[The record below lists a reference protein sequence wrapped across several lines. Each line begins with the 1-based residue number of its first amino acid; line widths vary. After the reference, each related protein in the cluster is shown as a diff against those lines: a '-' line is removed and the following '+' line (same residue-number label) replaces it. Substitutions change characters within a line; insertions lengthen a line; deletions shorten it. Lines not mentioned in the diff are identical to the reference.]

1 MSEKANHRFGF
12 SEREYLRG
20 ASLKVRLSERKSKC
34 YLGFPSASTFKVLK
48 VSKVLRGFRLDNSG
62 RVARDFIFYC
72 YLCLR
77 IIYIIIH
84 SMGRN
89 KFSQREIEIIGK
101 LLRRKMAGTRFQQKM
116 VRHTLRTTFEFN
128 IADFNIQ
135 GKAFGPEDLDECVRR
150 GRIQILDDAT
160 IEAMKQRHAEKRQR
174 DEALR
179 QAEAVA
185 SGDAVDW
192 QEVQRQWDEYYKNNP
207 EEQPGL

>member
-1 MSEKANHRFGF
+1 MIKLQVRGIKESKSIEFYHISDKLIYRT
-12 SEREYLRG
+12 YL
-20 ASLKVRLSERKSKC
+20 S
-34 YLGFPSASTFKVLK
+34 
-48 VSKVLRGFRLDNSG
+48 
-62 RVARDFIFYC
+62 
-72 YLCLR
+72 
-77 IIYIIIH
+77 

-160 IEAMKQRHAEKRQR
+160 IDAMKQRHAEKRQR

-207 EEQPGL
+207 EEQPANE

>member
-1 MSEKANHRFGF
+1 
-12 SEREYLRG
+12 
-20 ASLKVRLSERKSKC
+20 
-34 YLGFPSASTFKVLK
+34 
-48 VSKVLRGFRLDNSG
+48 
-62 RVARDFIFYC
+62 
-72 YLCLR
+72 
-77 IIYIIIH
+77 
-84 SMGRN
+84 MGRN

-160 IEAMKQRHAEKRQR
+160 IEAMKQRHAEKRLR

-179 QAEAVA
+179 QADAVA
-185 SGDAVDW
+185 EAEIVDW
-192 QEVQRQWDEYYKNNP
+192 QEVQKQWEEYYAQHP
-207 EEQPGL
+207 EDAPQTE